1 MTSDFTLFLMMLGV
15 GIVAFLYSSVGHGGA
30 SGYLAILSLFSLMPR
45 QMGTTALLLN
55 CLVSG
60 VAFITF
66 FRAGHFSSRLTWPFL
81 VASMPFAWI
90 GGALSV
96 SPPFYKMLLAF
107 TLLVAAV
114 RLSLQMS
121 IKKVATYP
129 HHPSLAIALPM
140 GGGIGLLSGMVG
152 VGGGIF
158 LTPLLLLKG
167 WADPKS
173 ASASSAFFILGNSIA
188 ALLGR
193 FFSGTLS
200 IGTLFPF
207 MAIAFLG
214 GLVGSHLGAN
224 HFSGL
229 VLRRLLAI
237 VLAISA
243 FKLLAI

>member
-1 MTSDFTLFLMMLGV
+1 MTSDFTLLLMMLGV

-173 ASASSAFFILGNSIA
+173 ASASSATAAPGGGKATCQLVSRSSARPRSLILSATTIFMGVSS
-188 ALLGR
+188 LVS
-193 FFSGTLS
+193 FQ
-200 IGTLFPF
+200 LFVV
-207 MAIAFLG
+207 FLQ
-214 GLVGSHLGAN
+214 VPKHKCTA
-224 HFSGL
+224 
-229 VLRRLLAI
+229 
-237 VLAISA
+237 SA
-243 FKLLAI
+243 H